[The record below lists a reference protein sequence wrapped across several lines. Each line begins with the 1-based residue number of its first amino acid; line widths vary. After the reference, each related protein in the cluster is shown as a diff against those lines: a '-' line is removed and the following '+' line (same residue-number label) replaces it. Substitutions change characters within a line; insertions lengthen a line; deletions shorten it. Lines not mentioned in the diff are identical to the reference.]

1 MIDNNYTSTDCFL
14 LLAAQ
19 QTAFWHSAILQ
30 WIAGLGLPSAGGSEV
45 CTLHPLDVIKTR
57 LMAQTSGR
65 PSGNPDRNLRCGG
78 NSTDN
83 MELREFHRKGS
94 QTISKKMVVA
104 KRAS

>member
-1 MIDNNYTSTDCFL
+1 MIDKIIH
-14 LLAAQ
+14 Q
-19 QTAFWHSAILQ
+19 QTVSCCLPLNKLRFGTVPSCSDP
-30 WIAGLGLPSAGGSEV
+30 GLGLPSAGGSEV

-83 MELREFHRKGS
+83 MELWEFHRKGS
-94 QTISKKMVVA
+94 HIISKKMGVA
-104 KRAS
+104 KRA